1 MTLDAA
7 GHAEQI
13 QTIAQIKAEYE
24 KQAAARTQPSAE
36 SKASAPTTA
45 DSRIGDIWY
54 NCITNEYFICNGR
67 INGVANWVK
76 LLEVLEP

>member
-1 MTLDAA
+1 MTLNAPRPED
-7 GHAEQI
+7 QI
-13 QTIAQIKAEYE
+13 EVIVQIKDEYE
-24 KQAAARTQPSAE
+24 RQAGSRSQRASAG
-36 SKASAPTTA
+36 KASAPQTVN
-45 DSRIGDIWY
+45 SRIGDIWY